1 MGESKKTQVPE
12 LSREDQPAQS
22 IYAISMSNRLSVA
35 EIRLKKANRFSD
47 SFDRELKEIND
58 SIIDLSDS
66 LLLGEDIRSSLDA
79 IENRVTKFE
88 QRIAT

>member
-1 MGESKKTQVPE
+1 MGESTQIHVPD
-12 LSREDQPAQS
+12 LSREDQTAQS

-35 EIRLKKANRFSD
+35 EIRLKRANRFSD

-58 SIIDLSDS
+58 SIIDLTDF
-66 LLLGEDIRSSLDA
+66 LLLGEDVRSSLDA
-79 IENRVTKFE
+79 IENRVTQVE